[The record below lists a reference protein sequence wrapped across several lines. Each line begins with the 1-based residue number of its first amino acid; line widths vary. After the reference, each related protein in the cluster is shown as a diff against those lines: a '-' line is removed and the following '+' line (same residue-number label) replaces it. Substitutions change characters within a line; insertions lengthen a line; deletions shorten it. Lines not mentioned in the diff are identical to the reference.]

1 MVTVERRDPFH
12 EANRSEVLALRPEL
26 AVEHRRLLDAIWDEG
41 DPVLLELCRLR
52 MAKLLGAVAAQA
64 ERSPAALDAGFTEEL
79 VDRLP
84 AWPRDP
90 CFTDAHRAALAF
102 TEQFVVDH
110 HGTTDDHVAA
120 LENEL
125 GPEGVV
131 VLTTALGVWDNQHR
145 LDNALG
151 VAAP

>member
-1 MVTVERRDPFH
+1 MPADQGEPFRG
-12 EANRSEVLALRPEL
+12 ASRAAVLALRPDL
-26 AVEHRRLLDAIWDEG
+26 ATEHARLLDAIWQHA

-52 MAKLLGAVAAQA
+52 MAKLMGAAAALA
-64 ERSPAALDAGFTEEL
+64 ERSPEAVAAGLDDHL

-84 AWPRDP
+84 AWPTDP
-90 CFTDAHRAALAF
+90 TFTDAHRTALAF

-110 HGTTDDHVAA
+110 HGITDDHVSA
-120 LENEL
+120 LHSAL

-151 VAAP
+151 VVAP